1 MDRLHETWKEYARSE
16 SCQHLGKPHC
26 WRFTPAKRKRVTWS
40 NTLFQ
45 YSGWGDEKEIYNINS
60 PLVESGLIGPVLI
73 KSEITVKTKIINN
86 EGSH

>member
-1 MDRLHETWKEYARSE
+1 MLEVKVANIWANRIVGDLHLPKE
-16 SCQHLGKPHC
+16 
-26 WRFTPAKRKRVTWS
+26 KRVTWS

-60 PLVESGLIGPVLI
+60 PLVESGLIVPVLI

>member
-1 MDRLHETWKEYARSE
+1 MLEVKVANIWANRIVGDLHLTKE
-16 SCQHLGKPHC
+16 
-26 WRFTPAKRKRVTWS
+26 KRVTWS

>member
-1 MDRLHETWKEYARSE
+1 MLEVKVANIWANRIVGDLHLPKE
-16 SCQHLGKPHC
+16 
-26 WRFTPAKRKRVTWS
+26 KRVTWS